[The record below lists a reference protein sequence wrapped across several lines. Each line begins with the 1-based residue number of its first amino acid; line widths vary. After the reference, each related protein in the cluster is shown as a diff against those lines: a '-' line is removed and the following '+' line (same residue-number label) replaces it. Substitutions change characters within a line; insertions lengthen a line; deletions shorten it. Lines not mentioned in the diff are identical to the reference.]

1 MKQILLLFILVLAFA
16 SCRTKQTSI
25 EVSGLVSCEG
35 DSSVLVHP
43 FITRLS
49 DGKTFVG
56 DETGRYSVNAMKG
69 DALAFSY
76 VGTISDT
83 IKVENQRLDVILK
96 PYIPG
101 EDENVYVDSIRRLQN
116 ELISFVE
123 KKDARIGI
131 AVIINGKN
139 TVSVNGSRDFPMMS
153 VFKFPQALAVADYC
167 QKSGIGLTDS
177 IFIKSE
183 EMKEDT
189 WSPMR
194 DQYGVRD
201 IKLPVSELIDF
212 ILQQSDNNASDV
224 LFRVIGGT
232 SVADSLM
239 KSLGY
244 SDILISHTEDDMHRD
259 PYLCDL
265 NRTTPIEMA
274 RLFDRFYREEMR
286 HDSPF
291 HEFIAASMMSCQTG
305 TDRLPA
311 PLMRTDAMIGHK
323 TGTGDKNSQGRIM
336 AVNDAGY
343 IYLPDKTGYAI
354 AVFVADSAYDM
365 TETSKII
372 ADISEIVFK
381 SLMENI
387 QLSTMSD
394 SEE

>member
-35 DSSVLVHP
+35 DSSVLNHP

-56 DETGRYSVNAMKG
+56 DETGHYSVKAVKG

-83 IKVENQRLDVILK
+83 VKVKSERLDVTLK
-96 PYIPG
+96 PNIPG
-101 EDENVYVDSIRRLQN
+101 EDEYVFVDSLRRLQHD
-116 ELISFVE
+116 LTSFVE

-131 AVIINGKN
+131 AVIINGKD

-167 QKSGIGLTDS
+167 HKSGIGLTDS

-244 SDILISHTEDDMHRD
+244 SDILISHTEDEMHRD
-259 PYLCDL
+259 PYLCYL

-305 TDRLPA
+305 LDRLPA
-311 PLMRTDAMIGHK
+311 PLMLTDAMIGHK
-323 TGTGDKNSQGRIM
+323 TGTGDRNSQGRIM

-343 IYLPDKTGYAI
+343 IYLPNKTGYAI

-381 SLMENI
+381 SLI
-387 QLSTMSD
+387 KD
-394 SEE
+394 K